1 MAFFTKIIGEFI
13 HEVMGHGFFVLFFGG
28 KIVHIHLSI
37 LWPYELSYIGWS
49 GNFMHWQQA
58 WIAGGGI
65 LVCLIVSGVLQALL
79 LFKMI
84 KDWRLST
91 MLLWLAFWTFINP
104 TGYLIIG
111 GVMPFGDIVSLIEFG
126 VITQLSSLL
135 VGLII
140 FFVSFL
146 SLSKILI
153 IQLTIN
159 NLVKN
164 IKELRLSLALFWT
177 TIPIITAM
185 ACLGMRLPI
194 HYLQIF
200 MILSLIPL
208 LEAFLASNFLQLNNL
223 ANNSN
228 HK

>member
-1 MAFFTKIIGEFI
+1 M
-13 HEVMGHGFFVLFFGG
+13 
-28 KIVHIHLSI
+28 HIHLSF

-49 GNFMHWQQA
+49 GSFMQWQQA

-79 LFKMI
+79 LFKVI
-84 KDWRLST
+84 NDWRLST
-91 MLLWLAFWTFINP
+91 LFLWVAFWVFINP

-111 GVMPFGDIVSLIEFG
+111 GVMPFGDIVSLIQFG
-126 VITQLSSLL
+126 VLTQLSSLL

-140 FFVSFL
+140 FFVSFF
-146 SLSKILI
+146 SLSKIII

-159 NLVKN
+159 HLVKN
-164 IKELRLSLALFWT
+164 VIELRLSLALFWT
-177 TIPIITAM
+177 TIPILTAM

-200 MILSLIPL
+200 MILSFIPL
-208 LEAFLASNFLQLNNL
+208 LGAILIPNFLQSRIFS
-223 ANNSN
+223 NNSN
-228 HK
+228 L